1 MLTDPLLDDEHLTSE
16 AKQLEIEGGK
26 KLSSEVEERILTID
40 YHSKTPLRLWYLY

>member
-1 MLTDPLLDDEHLTSE
+1 MLTDPLLDDEHRTSE

-40 YHSKTPLRLWYLY
+40 YRSKIPLRLWYLY